1 MLGDTRGQLAQQHSV
16 NSGKMAMSRENDQVG
31 GTRGA
36 GGGGTGGGGK
46 SWAALLSSNLPS
58 VWNKN
63 V

>member
-36 GGGGTGGGGK
+36 GGGGTGGRGKVMGGF
-46 SWAALLSSNLPS
+46 AQ
-58 VWNKN
+58 
-63 V
+63 